1 MGLAR
6 MIKIAVVLFILL
18 TAIIAALFWLYLNI
32 QASMY
37 VDAQKTKIAL
47 PAQLPTKIHV
57 GNHLDVHSK
66 GKLDTEILID
76 RQLKLPLKGRYLA
89 DIEFKIETPITVNID
104 YETMVKIDQVMPVE
118 TTTDLVYQSRF
129 LPEFPLKLDIPVRL
143 DVPFH
148 LKRSYTVPIQIHFKG
163 PVYFEFDEFVNLP
176 VKHKFAPSLEIND
189 PMTMRKIAHFKATM
203 YNENRETEA
212 DLKMNIQLPVK
223 NIHP

>member
-1 MGLAR
+1 MEQARIIKMGLL
-6 MIKIAVVLFILL
+6 LFILL
-18 TAIIAALFWLYLNI
+18 TSLIAALFWLYLNI

-37 VDAQKTKIAL
+37 VSAQKTKIAL

-66 GKLDTEILID
+66 GKLDTEIMID

-89 DIEFKIETPITVNID
+89 EIEFKIETPVTVNID
-104 YETMVKIDQVMPVE
+104 YETVVKIDQMMPVE

-129 LPEFPLKLDIPVRL
+129 LPEFPLKIDIPIRL
-143 DVPFH
+143 DVPFR
-148 LKRSYTVPIQIHFKG
+148 LNRSYTVPIQIHFKG
-163 PVYFEFDEFVNLP
+163 PVYFEFDEMVNLP

-189 PMTMRKIAHFKATM
+189 PMTMQKIAHFKATM
-203 YNENRETEA
+203 YNENTETEA
-212 DLKMNIQLPVK
+212 NLKMNIQLPIK